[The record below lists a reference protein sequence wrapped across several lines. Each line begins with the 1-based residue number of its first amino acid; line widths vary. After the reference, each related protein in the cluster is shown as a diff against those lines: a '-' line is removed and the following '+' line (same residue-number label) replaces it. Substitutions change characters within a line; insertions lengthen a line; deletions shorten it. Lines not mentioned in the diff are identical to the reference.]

1 MTEQQNEVLKAAVE
15 LVNGG
20 LDLEEALWY
29 YRTISKYVLATIPP
43 DADLSEIYAGDDQ

>member
-20 LDLEEALWY
+20 LDLEEALY
-29 YRTISKYVLATIPP
+29 CYRTISKYVLATIPP
-43 DADLSEIYAGDDQ
+43 DADLSEIYSEDDQ